1 MLKSSRISFSLLIA
15 IITFISNSLAQVTIS
30 PTSLF
35 IDNQRRF
42 ETLLVLN
49 STEDPQE
56 VTISYHFGYPVS
68 DSYGNLTMNYTDTE
82 LGADRS
88 AAEWIKGFPKSFVL
102 EPGKRQVVRLTAKP
116 PNGLADGVYWARL
129 KTVSTNLTPAVGE
142 IQQDKITAQIKF
154 RFEQV
159 TGVFYKSGSVATGL
173 NITEIRNEI
182 SDDNLSVYADFK
194 LSGNSPYLGSMILKI
209 FNKSGKE
216 IHEEIIFISIYFDG
230 TRRIETDI
238 SALSA
243 GEYKA
248 ELSFITARADIPNEN
263 LVHAE
268 PTSQTFRF
276 KN

>member
-1 MLKSSRISFSLLIA
+1 MLKSCKISISILLTS
-15 IITFISNSLAQVTIS
+15 IIFISISNAQVTIS

-56 VTISYHFGYPVS
+56 VSISYHFGYPVS

-82 LGADRS
+82 AGADRS

-116 PNGLADGVYWARL
+116 PNDLADGVYWARL
-129 KTVSTNLTPAVGE
+129 KTVSTNLTPSVGE
-142 IQQDKITAQIKF
+142 TQQDKITAQIKF

-173 NITEIRNEI
+173 DITEIRNDI
-182 SDDNLSVYADFK
+182 SNDNLSVYADFK

-216 IHEEIIFISIYFDG
+216 IQEEIIFISIYFDG

-243 GEYKA
+243 GEYQA
-248 ELSFITARADIPNEN
+248 ELSFITIRADIPNEN

>member
-1 MLKSSRISFSLLIA
+1 M
-15 IITFISNSLAQVTIS
+15 
-30 PTSLF
+30 
-35 IDNQRRF
+35 
-42 ETLLVLN
+42 
-49 STEDPQE
+49 
-56 VTISYHFGYPVS
+56 
-68 DSYGNLTMNYTDTE
+68 
-82 LGADRS
+82 
-88 AAEWIKGFPKSFVL
+88 
-102 EPGKRQVVRLTAKP
+102 TAKP
-116 PNGLADGVYWARL
+116 PKGLADGVYWARL

-142 IQQDKITAQIKF
+142 TQQDKITAQIKF

-159 TGVFYKSGSVATGL
+159 TGVFYKSGSAVTGL

-182 SDDNLSVYADFK
+182 SDDNLSVYADFTR
-194 LSGNSPYLGSMILKI
+194 SGNSPYLGSMILKI
-209 FNKSGKE
+209 FDKSDKMV
-216 IHEEIIFISIYFDG
+216 HEEVIFISIYFDG

-248 ELSFITARADIPNEN
+248 ELSFITVRSDIPNEN

>member
-1 MLKSSRISFSLLIA
+1 MLKSCKISISILLTS
-15 IITFISNSLAQVTIS
+15 IIFISISNSQVTIS

-56 VTISYHFGYPVS
+56 VSISYHFGYPVS

-82 LGADRS
+82 AGADRS

-116 PNGLADGVYWARL
+116 PNDLADGVYWARL
-129 KTVSTNLTPAVGE
+129 KTVSTNLTPSVGE
-142 IQQDKITAQIKF
+142 TQQDKITAQIKF

-173 NITEIRNEI
+173 DITEIRNDI
-182 SDDNLSVYADFK
+182 SNDNLSVYADFK

-216 IHEEIIFISIYFDG
+216 IQEEIIFISIYFDG

-243 GEYKA
+243 GEYQA
-248 ELSFITARADIPNEN
+248 ELSFITIRADIPNEN